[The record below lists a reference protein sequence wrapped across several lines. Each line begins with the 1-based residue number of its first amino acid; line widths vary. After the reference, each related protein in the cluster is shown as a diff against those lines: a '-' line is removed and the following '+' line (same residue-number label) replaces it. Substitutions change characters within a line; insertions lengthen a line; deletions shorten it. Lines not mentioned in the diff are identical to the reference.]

1 MKIGDYKEIVPDAVQ
16 RYHKNESVAG
26 ASEKKEQVGAYPLP
40 EERVSLSDRAKEF
53 NEMKKLIESQPEVRD
68 DLVKKMREKIESGE
82 YKVPAED
89 LARKIVGE
97 NLIDIFA

>member
-1 MKIGDYKEIVPDAVQ
+1 MKIGDYKDVVYEAVH
-16 RYHKNESVAG
+16 RYHRNESVTGVSDKKDQAG
-26 ASEKKEQVGAYPLP
+26 TPSIP
-40 EERVSLSDRAKEF
+40 EEKVHLSDRAKEF

-68 DLVKKMREKIESGE
+68 DLVRKMQEKIEKGE

-97 NLIDIFA
+97 SLIDIFA